1 MAKSFFE
8 PKKIVRYANNQ
19 QVIEGGLGSAPAPRR
34 AASATRPV
42 PKTQAIPPAAQNVSA
57 PAPLAPPMVPIEPA
71 PPPAPP
77 TVGETRAFL
86 FDGATKLTSS
96 FSGGNFGTLSVGFT
110 ITPYWGQ
117 AATGSWT
124 VLSIGI
130 PDDPNAAISNVY
142 ISRTSG
148 SGGYT
153 DKLTTEL
160 VSGSIYYRSSQI
172 LTGLSPNFYSG
183 SGTSDNVYLRTYISA
198 GDLTN
203 TRYTKNNGSVTQ
215 ISNGITVK
223 ESNTTGSYG
232 TNGRYLFYIR
242 EVNSRREDYRF
253 VVGAPASGSVNYFS
267 GSIGNL
273 YVSRIKQL
281 PGPTMPYSFIG
292 SDATYITRHYRF
304 EGNTSPQ
311 KGVMLY
317 VDGTETYVSSSI

>member
-1 MAKSFFE
+1 MAKSLFE
-8 PKKIVRYANNQ
+8 PKKVPTYAENIIKPGTGLKSAPVPVRQ
-19 QVIEGGLGSAPAPRR
+19 QSATRTVPKTQSIPPAAAEISAPAP
-34 AASATRPV
+34 
-42 PKTQAIPPAAQNVSA
+42 IPPTPPA
-57 PAPLAPPMVPIEPA
+57 PAPA
-71 PPPAPP
+71 PAPP
-77 TVGETRAFL
+77 TVDETRAFL

-96 FSGGNFGTLSVGFT
+96 IDEPVFGTFSVGFT
-110 ITPYWGQ
+110 ITPHWGQ

-124 VLSIGI
+124 VLSTGI
-130 PDDPNAAISNVY
+130 PDDPNAAICNLYV
-142 ISRTSG
+142 SRTSG

-160 VSGSIYYRSSQI
+160 VSGSIYYRSTQE
-172 LTGLSPNFYSG
+172 LKGLSPNFYSG

-215 ISNGITVK
+215 ISNNITVK

-232 TNGRYLFYIR
+232 TNGRYLFYLR
-242 EVNSRREDYRF
+242 EFNSRREDYRF
-253 VVGAPASGSVNYFS
+253 VVGALASGSADYFS

-273 YVSRIKQL
+273 YVSRLKQL
-281 PGPTMPYSFIG
+281 PGPTMPYSFVG
-292 SDATYITRHYRF
+292 SDAKYITRHYRF

-311 KGVMLY
+311 KGEVLY